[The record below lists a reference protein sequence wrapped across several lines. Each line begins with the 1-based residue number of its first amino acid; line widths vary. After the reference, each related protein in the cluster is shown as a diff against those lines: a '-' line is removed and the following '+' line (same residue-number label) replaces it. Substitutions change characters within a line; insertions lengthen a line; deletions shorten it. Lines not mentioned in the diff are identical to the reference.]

1 MQKRNICRTLS
12 SQMTFD
18 YFTTRLKATLMRFFI
33 GPEEFRKM
41 LASVDQVETVL
52 EENVT
57 KENVTEESVTE
68 KLSQVSLKSDGTDVT
83 SQEKRV
89 PKLNK
94 KSFLFGEI
102 NSILE
107 SRKPTAEDKEC

>member
-1 MQKRNICRTLS
+1 
-12 SQMTFD
+12 
-18 YFTTRLKATLMRFFI
+18 MRFFI

-41 LASVDQVETVL
+41 LASVDQVETVS
-52 EENVT
+52 E
-57 KENVTEESVTE
+57 ENVTEESVTE
-68 KLSQVSLKSDGTDVT
+68 KLSQVTLKSDETDVT

>member
-41 LASVDQVETVL
+41 LASVDQVETVS

-68 KLSQVSLKSDGTDVT
+68 KLSQISLKIDGTDVT

>member
-41 LASVDQVETVL
+41 LASVDQVQTVS
-52 EENVT
+52 E
-57 KENVTEESVTE
+57 ENVTEESVTE
-68 KLSQVSLKSDGTDVT
+68 KLSQVTLKSDGTDVT

-107 SRKPTAEDKEC
+107 SRKPTAEDKECLETYM

>member
-1 MQKRNICRTLS
+1 M
-12 SQMTFD
+12 
-18 YFTTRLKATLMRFFI
+18 YPWMRFYI
-33 GPEEFRKM
+33 GPEEFRKI
-41 LASVDQVETVL
+41 LSTVDQVET
-52 EENVT
+52 E
-57 KENVTEESVTE
+57 ENVTEESVTE
-68 KLSQVSLKSDGTDVT
+68 KMSQVTLKSDDTVTSQSTDATT

-107 SRKPTAEDKEC
+107 SRKPTAEDKERLKMKLKCTFA